1 MCNAHVDGP
10 VMIAAMLLLISFFS
24 KSNLV
29 LKRKEKERPQEKC
42 DGVKG
47 FVDLVV
53 AASA

>member
-1 MCNAHVDGP
+1 MYNAHVDGP

-47 FVDLVV
+47 FVDVV
-53 AASA
+53 ATSA